1 MNHRTLTSVLIQDL
15 VKPWLLEDIPNFDVG
30 GYVVGTVIQLM

>member
-1 MNHRTLTSVLIQDL
+1 VLIQDL

-30 GYVVGTVIQLM
+30 GYVEEIMG

>member
-1 MNHRTLTSVLIQDL
+1 MSFSCLTSPALIHEL

-30 GYVVGTVIQLM
+30 GFVVGW